1 MNFHENVIFMNGP
14 MGSDRRTNE
23 HVHRGKPVRETT
35 FFGVSPAGNNFYY
48 SDLAPFWNPV

>member
-1 MNFHENVIFMNGP
+1 MNFHENLIFMNGP

-35 FFGVSPAGNNFYY
+35 FFGVSPAGNKFYY
-48 SDLAPFWNPV
+48 GD